1 MWLLDVNLPTA
12 LVGLLRDYGV
22 SAGTA
27 ADRGWRVLT
36 NGALAH
42 AAVQAGFRVLLTRDR
57 GFGVSAANV
66 LPALPALAVV
76 VVTLPQARE
85 ELYLAAFAEAWHRER
100 LQPVPG
106 AIIQWPSSYRNPQF

>member
-12 LVGLLRDYGV
+12 LVGLLLEYGV
-22 SAGTA
+22 SVETA
-27 ADRGWRVLT
+27 AGRGWRALT
-36 NGALAH
+36 NGALAN
-42 AAVQAGFRVLLTRDR
+42 AAVHAGFRVLLTRDR
-57 GFGVSAANV
+57 GFGVAAANV

-100 LQPVPG
+100 PRPVPG
-106 AIIQWPSSYRNPQF
+106 AIIEWPSS

>member
-12 LVGLLRDYGV
+12 LVGLLRDHGV

-27 ADRGWRVLT
+27 ADRGWRALT

-57 GFGVSAANV
+57 GVGVSAANV
-66 LPALPALAVV
+66 LFALPELAVV

-85 ELYLAAFAEAWHRER
+85 ELYLAAFAEASHRER